1 MLRNMFVKIEMIV
14 VHIICMTTAEARI
27 ESLCDSQRRRLRFME
42 SVVYWEGSVQRDR
55 ICSVFRV
62 SENHLSRDFRLYR
75 NLFPGNLMYETS
87 RKRYEPMPRFR
98 PRMTSGSAEEYL
110 GSLRLSA
117 EVHGNVLD
125 LPGPQASDVVPLQS
139 GGVNVGTLRAVTR
152 AIAEDRSIAG
162 TYQSMREPDPT
173 SIRLW
178 PRALVFSG
186 YRWHARA
193 YESEGGQYGD
203 FVLARLKISSR
214 PDTEERESML
224 SLPTDAAW
232 ETRVTVEVQ
241 PATNWSVSQQAAIA
255 REYGMTHT
263 KSGWRWSV
271 RLRECLVPYFF
282 LLHRLDVQD
291 KESRITLVD
300 PGLLKRYRFARKRR

>member
-1 MLRNMFVKIEMIV
+1 MFATIEMIV
-14 VHIICMTTAEARI
+14 VHIMRMISAEARI

-42 SVVYWEGSVQRDR
+42 SLVYWEGSVQRDR
-55 ICSVFRV
+55 ICSVFQV

-75 NLFPGNLMYETS
+75 NLFPGNLIYEPS
-87 RKRYEPMPRFR
+87 RKRYEPMPKFQ
-98 PRMTSGSAEEYL
+98 PRMTSGSAAEYL

-125 LPGPQASDVVPLQS
+125 LPGPQASDVVPLHS
-139 GGVNVGTLRAVTR
+139 GGVGVGTLRAVTQ
-152 AIAEDRSIAG
+152 AIAEGRSVAG

-173 SIRLW
+173 SVCLW

-193 YESEGGQYGD
+193 YESDGGKYGD

-214 PDTEERESML
+214 TNAEESESML
-224 SLPTDAAW
+224 SLPKDTAW
-232 ETRVTVEVQ
+232 ETRITVEVQ
-241 PATNWSVSQQAAIA
+241 PAAHWSVSQQEAIG
-255 REYGMTHT
+255 REYGMTHA

-291 KESRITLVD
+291 KESRIALVD